1 VTGDEMAM
9 GVPLEDIAHIVQ
21 VALTPVFLLSGIASL
36 LNVIN
41 ARQGR
46 LADAAD
52 DLHQQLLAAEGVQAA
67 ALCERLLR
75 MRRRL
80 QVIDAARACGAFAA
94 ICICAAT
101 FALFLGALRNT
112 AVATALF
119 LLFGASVLGTM
130 ICLLGFLAEVL
141 MSWNRHAPLPDRDA

>member
-1 VTGDEMAM
+1 MRRTTCTSRCWPPNPRRSD
-9 GVPLEDIAHIVQ
+9 
-21 VALTPVFLLSGIASL
+21 
-36 LNVIN
+36 
-41 ARQGR
+41 
-46 LADAAD
+46 
-52 DLHQQLLAAEGVQAA
+52 
-67 ALCERLLR
+67 ALCDRLML

-112 AVATALF
+112 AVATFLF

-130 ICLLGFLAEVL
+130 LCLVGFLVEVL
-141 MSWNRHAPLPDRDA
+141 MSWNRHAPLPDRNA